1 MAPPHTDPFCEQ
13 VVGRL
18 DNSAVSAE
26 AAVVAFPFN
35 KVVAVTVPCTTV
47 DSVAPEAAVAM
58 LKVDVQGHEYR
69 VLRGATQLL
78 SRPAPHAPY
87 LVYEEDERLLRA
99 NNSSSREILLERQIS
114 CLVITLPLSCPSIP
128 TMNRKSHANED
139 PSFSEILH

>member
-58 LKVDVQGHEYR
+58 LKVDVHGHEYR

-99 NNSSSREILLERQIS
+99 NNSSSREILHLLEGLGYKY
-114 CLVITLPLSCPSIP
+114 C
-128 TMNRKSHANED
+128 RKEGMDRHCWKD
-139 PSFSEILH
+139 KFPVW